1 MPANRH
7 AYMKK
12 VILALSITVIGFSS
26 CTKFYN
32 CNCTTVITD
41 TITKEKITSATVYKQ
56 SEKSK
61 KLADAKCQQ
70 NAYNYADKTSSYST
84 TCTLEAVKK

>member
-1 MPANRH
+1 
-7 AYMKK
+7 MKK
-12 VILALSITVIGFSS
+12 AILVLGISVVVIGFSS
-26 CTKFYN
+26 CTKLYN
-32 CNCTTVITD
+32 CNCTTVTTD
-41 TITKEKITSATVYKQ
+41 TITKEKTSSVNTYKQ

-70 NAYNYADKTSSYST
+70 NAYSYSDKTSSYST